1 MEGSKRMSEPEPY
14 IGEIPP
20 LLEKI
25 KRVCKEIMNNKE
37 LIRFLWTHT
46 RDESDY
52 EELVKAICMLAGIEG
67 YLYEW
72 KVIPQSKPKP

>member
-14 IGEIPP
+14 FGEIPKD
-20 LLEKI
+20 LEKL
-25 KRVCKEIMNNKE
+25 KKVCKMIMENKE

-46 RDESDY
+46 RDEYDY
-52 EELVKAICMLAGIEG
+52 EELVKAICMIAGLDG

-72 KVIPQSKPKP
+72 KRIPTYKP